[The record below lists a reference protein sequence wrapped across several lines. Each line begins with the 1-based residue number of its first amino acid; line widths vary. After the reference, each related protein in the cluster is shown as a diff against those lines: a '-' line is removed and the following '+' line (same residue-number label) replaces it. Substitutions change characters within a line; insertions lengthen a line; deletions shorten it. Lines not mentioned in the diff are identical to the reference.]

1 MSELIPDSQAG
12 RVLGFF
18 VLDTLL
24 IEEADSNVLIPEWDL
39 EIVVS
44 VVEMGTVSETVS
56 VFRGSSL
63 GGRLSTE
70 DEVCSVDGS
79 EVLVS
84 VDLFVPAVAGL
95 AASVSMG
102 SNSSSIGSLIVLVL
116 SSAET
121 VESLFLHG

>member
-1 MSELIPDSQAG
+1 MLSELIPDSQDGNA
-12 RVLGFF
+12 LGLF
-18 VLDTLL
+18 VLPT
-24 IEEADSNVLIPEWDL
+24 EEAGSNVLVLEWDF

-56 VFRGSSL
+56 VFRDSSL
-63 GGRLSTE
+63 GRLLSAE
-70 DEVCSVDGS
+70 DEVCSDDGS
-79 EVLVS
+79 QVLVS
-84 VDLFVPAVAGL
+84 VDLLVPVVAGL

-121 VESLFLHG
+121 VESLFLYE